1 MTEIASLIIS
11 AKFEGADKLKNDLN
25 SVSNEVKKAENAAQG
40 LANSFKGLKAAV
52 VAVASSALL
61 REFVRVADDKPF

>member
-40 LANSFKGLKAAV
+40 LANSL
-52 VAVASSALL
+52 
-61 REFVRVADDKPF
+61 